1 MPTLAFAVLPH
12 HRAGPTAE
20 QPVTLNI
27 LKLSELLGFLMT
39 FCSFHNATAL
49 DLPMRIISQ
58 KVMVDANL
66 VMASSNNKLAVILI
80 R

>member
-1 MPTLAFAVLPH
+1 
-12 HRAGPTAE
+12 
-20 QPVTLNI
+20 
-27 LKLSELLGFLMT
+27 MT
-39 FCSFHNATAL
+39 FCSFHDATAL

>member
-1 MPTLAFAVLPH
+1 
-12 HRAGPTAE
+12 
-20 QPVTLNI
+20 VTLNI

-39 FCSFHNATAL
+39 FCSFHDATVL